1 MKIRE
6 ATISDAYGIAKVQ
19 VDTWRTTYVNIV
31 PDDYLANMSYDKRK
45 DIWANII
52 QTKNVY
58 VAENDAGE
66 IVGFA
71 SGGKAINGE
80 YENYPGELT
89 AIYILQEYQGRGIG
103 RLLVKEVT
111 RTIEKLG
118 YQSMIIFVLKDNQAK
133 YFYESLGGKAIDEV
147 EITIGDKP
155 LKEIVYAWD
164 DIRLINS

>member
-1 MKIRE
+1 MIIRE

-31 PDDYLANMSYDKRK
+31 PDDYLANMSYENRK
-45 DIWANII
+45 NIWTNVI
-52 QTKNVY
+52 QTTNVY

-66 IVGFA
+66 IIGFA

-89 AIYILQEYQGRGIG
+89 AIYILQDYQGHGIG

-111 RTIEKLG
+111 KAIKNLG
-118 YQSMIIFVLKDNQAK
+118 YQSMIIFVLKDNPAK
-133 YFYESLGGKAIDEV
+133 HFYEILGGKPIDEV
-147 EITIGDKP
+147 EISIGGKL

-164 DIRLINS
+164 DLSLIHS